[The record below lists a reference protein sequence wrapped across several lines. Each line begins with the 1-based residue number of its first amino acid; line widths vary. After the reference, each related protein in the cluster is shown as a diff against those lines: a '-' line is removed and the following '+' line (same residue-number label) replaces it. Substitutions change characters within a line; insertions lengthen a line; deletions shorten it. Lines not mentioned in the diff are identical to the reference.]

1 MRAFAPNIS
10 SVGEFNIGV
19 HHQLIVSQKM
29 LFRGD
34 GGVLRLH
41 GPKAHRSLNLVMGNG
56 AARSLV
62 CDECHPSKPP
72 VLASYAKILNPIAM
86 AAGGD
91 GSIYIGDFNLIRKVT
106 PQGRV
111 YTVLQLPS
119 GQVFELMFLI
129 IGCFV
134 YLFFFHLNQLKWLK
148 YFYLFVIHFDLI

>member
-1 MRAFAPNIS
+1 MKAFAPNIS
-10 SVGEFNIGV
+10 AIGEFNIGV
-19 HHQLIVSQKM
+19 HHQLVVSQKM

-41 GPKAHRSLNLVMGNG
+41 GPKAQRNLNAVMGNG

-62 CDECHPSKPP
+62 CDECQPSKPP
-72 VLASYAKILNPIAM
+72 LLASYAKILNPIAM

-91 GSIYIGDFNLIRKVT
+91 GSLYVGDFNLIRKVT

-119 GQVFELMFLI
+119 GQVPPPHHSVHRIESVSFHSSLI
-129 IGCFV
+129 HCVTIDLDVC
-134 YLFFFHLNQLKWLK
+134 YLS
-148 YFYLFVIHFDLI
+148 LI

>member
-1 MRAFAPNIS
+1 MQVVATMKAFAPNIS
-10 SVGEFNIGV
+10 AVGEFNMGV

-29 LFRGD
+29 MFRGD

-41 GPKAHRSLNLVMGNG
+41 GPKAQRSLAVVMGSNG

-62 CDECHPSKPP
+62 CDECNPSKPP
-72 VLASYAKILNPIAM
+72 LLASYAKILNPIAM

-91 GSIYIGDFNLIRKVT
+91 GSLYVGDFNLIRKIT

-119 GQVFELMFLI
+119 GQV
-129 IGCFV
+129 
-134 YLFFFHLNQLKWLK
+134 QST
-148 YFYLFVIHFDLI
+148 

>member
-134 YLFFFHLNQLKWLK
+134 YLFCFFFHSNQLK
-148 YFYLFVIHFDLI
+148 